1 MVEGSILQV
10 KKKVKINHLKNLNNL
25 KKIHSKSNF
34 LKCTEVKQADYIQHT
49 GFNTKE
55 KQLLFKLRSK
65 TLDVKQNVKGQN
77 KNPWC
82 SSCGLF
88 QETQSHLLQCPE
100 LVKNLHYLRGKTS
113 KLEENFVY
121 GSLAQQS
128 IIVKIYCDI
137 LEIREKLQH
146 SSK

>member
-1 MVEGSILQV
+1 M
-10 KKKVKINHLKNLNNL
+10 
-25 KKIHSKSNF
+25 
-34 LKCTEVKQADYIQHT
+34 
-49 GFNTKE
+49 
-55 KQLLFKLRSK
+55 FKLRSK

-100 LVKNLHYLRGKTS
+100 LVKNLHFLRGKTS
-113 KLEENFVY
+113 KLDENFVY

-128 IIVKIYCDI
+128 IIVKIYSDI

-146 SSK
+146 SSKSTENLQHSACKGENLQQDMNFIQVLKTEDFSLRMRAQCTLLSVLPGGGVAA